1 MDGHPQVQFWTLIPR
16 TLVQTRL
23 FNYPNQQRNQA
34 SVLYYAIIILCLE
47 YPLLIQEKGKTGRW
61 IHLVKTLEEIQ
72 HTELQDYSMDSQSY
86 KNNMDTIKSQLCMI
100 DTCILK
106 KKKKCIQS
114 KKIFQLCLHLS
125 TRNYAPLGQTALKT
139 YPW

>member
-86 KNNMDTIKSQLCMI
+86 KNNMDTIKSRLCMI

-106 KKKKCIQS
+106 KKSVFNPRRSFSYAFIC
-114 KKIFQLCLHLS
+114 QLGITHL
-125 TRNYAPLGQTALKT
+125 LVKQL
-139 YPW
+139 